1 MSVNFENIRSQIE
14 LTDRIKYFLTNLG
27 KLAST
32 LDDVEKTRVKKLTL
46 QFCNE
51 HSSFSGT

>member
-1 MSVNFENIRSQIE
+1 M
-14 LTDRIKYFLTNLG
+14 KHFLTNLG